1 MLYLESLAPLTRGIM
16 GLAWQNVVMM
26 AVGSLLIWLAV
37 KHGYEPLLLLP
48 IGFGCILVN
57 IPYAPLIEEGGLLDT
72 LYHAGISNG
81 LFPSLI
87 FLGIGA
93 MTDFG
98 PLMENPKYVLFGA
111 AAEFGCFAALLLAM
125 LAGFNTAQSAAI
137 AIIGSA
143 DGPTAI
149 LVASLAAPEMLGAV
163 SVAAYSYIAMVPVI
177 QPPIIRLLTTRRERA
192 IRMPNTSHSIPK
204 IQRIVFPIAVTLV
217 CGLLAPESLP
227 LIGMLMFGNLA
238 RESGVVD
245 RIEQA
250 AHHELSNIVIIF
262 LGITVGSTMNAQRFL
277 RVETLMILGLGLLA
291 FMFGTSAGLLLGK
304 LMNLISGGRF
314 NPLIGGCGISAF
326 PMSARVAQR
335 LAHEED
341 PDNFILMHGL
351 GASTS
356 GLIASV
362 ITAGYLLSLVH

>member
-1 MLYLESLAPLTRGIM
+1 MFQMESLATFTRGLT
-16 GLAWQNVVMM
+16 GLTWQAVVML
-26 AVGSLLIWLAV
+26 AVGGLLIWLAV
-37 KHGYEPLLLLP
+37 AREYEPLLLLP
-48 IGFGCILVN
+48 IGLGCVLVN
-57 IPYAPLIEEGGLLDT
+57 IPHVPLIEEGGLLDT
-72 LYHAGISNG
+72 LYRAGISNG

-111 AAEFGCFAALLLAM
+111 AAEFGCFAALLLALLVGFD
-125 LAGFNTAQSAAI
+125 LAEAAAI

-149 LVASLAAPEMLGAV
+149 LVSSMAAPQMLGAV
-163 SVAAYSYIAMVPVI
+163 SVAAYSYIALVPVI
-177 QPPIIRLLTTRRERA
+177 QPPIIRLLTTRHERS
-192 IRMPNTSHSIPK
+192 IRMPSTSHAIP
-204 IQRIVFPIAVTLV
+204 RLPRVVFPIAVTLI

-238 RESGVVD
+238 RESGVVA

-250 AHHELSNIVIIF
+250 AHHELSNIVTIF

-291 FMFGTSAGLLLGK
+291 FMFGTSAGLMLGK
-304 LMNLISGGRF
+304 LMNLISGGKF

-335 LAHEED
+335 IAHEED
-341 PDNFILMHGL
+341 PHNFILMHGL

>member
-1 MLYLESLAPLTRGIM
+1 MLQIDAFATLTHGLTGITWQSL
-16 GLAWQNVVMM
+16 VMM
-26 AVGSLLIWLAV
+26 FVGGLLIWLAV
-37 KHGYEPLLLLP
+37 VRKYEPLLLMP
-48 IGFGCILVN
+48 IGMGCLLVN
-57 IPYAPLIEEGGLLDT
+57 LPYSPIGQPGGLLDI
-72 LYHAGISNG
+72 LYQAGIANG
-81 LFPSLI
+81 VFPSLI

-111 AAEFGCFAALLLAM
+111 AAEFGCFSALMLAM
-125 LAGFNTAQSAAI
+125 LAGFNLAQSASI

-163 SVAAYSYIAMVPVI
+163 SVAAYSYIALVPVI

-192 IRMPNTSHSIPK
+192 IYMPNTSHSLPK
-204 IQRIVFPIAVTLV
+204 AQRVLFPIAVTAV
-217 CGLLAPESLP
+217 CGILAPDSVP

-238 RESGVVD
+238 RECGVVA

-250 AHHELSNIVIIF
+250 AHHELSNIVTTF
-262 LGITVGSTMNAQRFL
+262 LGITVGSTMNAERFL
-277 RVETLMILGLGLLA
+277 RIETLTILLMGLVA
-291 FMFGTSAGLLLGK
+291 FVIGTSSGLIMGK
-304 LMNLISGGRF
+304 LMNVISGGKF
-314 NPLIGGCGISAF
+314 NPLIGGCGVSAF

-335 LAHEED
+335 IAHD
-341 PDNFILMHGL
+341 ANPHNFILMHGL

-362 ITAGYLLSLVH
+362 ITAGFLLSLVR